1 MLDITEYSIADTH
14 ITKLS
19 GRLDGVN
26 SDEINKYILTLLD
39 KGIRNVIFD
48 FSDVSFL
55 SSAGL
60 RVLLVNQKK
69 ITSAGGEIALYKISS
84 SINEVFRMSGFLRIF
99 RVIENDDEF
108 IKAVTKTESVSKS
121 NIELENLSLE
131 ILKLND
137 STGKIE
143 TIGNIDKIE
152 KSDYDENDAVK
163 LFAKDV
169 EYSFGFAAI
178 GDEWENVNEYFGESF
193 VINNSLFVYPAVKRP
208 AVDFMIYSEEMS
220 NTQYTFLNG
229 FKITGKASEVISF
242 RIKDSFVEISEL
254 LDTISKSLGFKD
266 FAFTIIAESK
276 GIRGMNLR
284 QVPTK
289 SNKPRDGKSI
299 FDNGNFTDWVNFPV
313 DQDDFNSV
321 IAGVGFY
328 ADADNKNKYS
338 KILASE
344 SRFHLHCG
352 IFEKALLNFKPD
364 TYQADLDQILN
375 ELEAKK
381 VQHIM
386 SGSVLS
392 MGTITII
399 KMEN

>member
-1 MLDITEYSIADTH
+1 MLEITEYSIADTH
-14 ITKLS
+14 ITKLA

-26 SDEINKYILTLLD
+26 SDEINKFILTLLD

-60 RVLLVNQKK
+60 RVLLINQKK
-69 ITSAGGEIALYKISS
+69 ITAAGGEIALYKINS

-108 IKAVTKTESVSKS
+108 IKAETKSESVSKS

-131 ILKLND
+131 ILKLNE
-137 STGKIE
+137 SFGNIE

-152 KSDYDENDAVK
+152 QSDYDENDAVK

-169 EYSFGFAAI
+169 ENAFGFAAI

-193 VINNSLFVYPAVKRP
+193 VINNSLFVYPAVRRP

-220 NTQYTFLNG
+220 NSQYTFLNG
-229 FKITGKASEVISF
+229 FKVTGKASQVISF
-242 RIKDSFVEISEL
+242 KIKDSFIEISEL
-254 LDTISKSLGFKD
+254 LDTISKSLAIKD

-276 GIRGMNLR
+276 GLRGMNLR

-289 SNKPRDGKSI
+289 SNKPQNNKSI
-299 FDNGNFTDWVNFPV
+299 FDNGNFSDWVNFPV

-328 ADADNKNKYS
+328 ADTDKRSKYP
-338 KILASE
+338 KILPSE
-344 SRFHLHCG
+344 SRLHLHCG
-352 IFEKALLNFKPD
+352 IFEKALLNFIPD

-381 VQHIM
+381 VQHIL

-399 KMEN
+399 KMEK

>member
-108 IKAVTKTESVSKS
+108 IKAVTKSESVSKS
-121 NIELENLSLE
+121 KIELENLSLE

-163 LFAKDV
+163 LFSKDV
-169 EYSFGFAAI
+169 ENAFGFAAI

-208 AVDFMIYSEEMS
+208 AVDFMIYSDEMS
-220 NTQYTFLNG
+220 NSQYTFLNG

-254 LDTISKSLGFKD
+254 LDTISKTLAIKD

-313 DQDDFNSV
+313 DRDDFNSV

-328 ADADNKNKYS
+328 ADADTKNKYS
-338 KILASE
+338 NILASE

-352 IFEKALLNFKPD
+352 IFEKSLLNFKTD